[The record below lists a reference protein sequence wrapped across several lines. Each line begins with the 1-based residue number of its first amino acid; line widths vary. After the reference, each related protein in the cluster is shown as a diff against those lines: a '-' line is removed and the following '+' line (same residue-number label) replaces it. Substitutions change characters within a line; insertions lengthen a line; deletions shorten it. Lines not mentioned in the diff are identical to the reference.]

1 MVSRRAL
8 LEKDRAGGNIV
19 SDICWG
25 THVCQ
30 LYHTKQDLIDVLV
43 PYFKAGLEN
52 NELCMW
58 ITSEPLKVHEA
69 TAALSEAV
77 EDLDNYIKKDHI
89 KILDQRDW
97 YTRAGKFD
105 AGAVLQSWLK
115 KESLALGKGFNGL
128 RVCAHTFDL
137 HRLEW
142 HNLISYE
149 SVADSII
156 RRHKI
161 IAICAYSLDQCAVP
175 ELVDIV
181 SNHRFIL
188 LRREAKWELI
198 DNTGHKWLNE
208 LRRSGSSYA
217 EIGRKLRLTRE
228 RVRQIVMGRAVSNKK
243 VSPDDQMLT
252 ISKASKLLNLHMN
265 TLRRWSDQGM
275 LPCYRM
281 GTRGDRRYR
290 RGDLI
295 DFRRKR
301 AWHSMSVSTPQEQLG
316 R

>member
-8 LEKDRAGGNIV
+8 SEKDRAGRNIV

-43 PYFKAGLEN
+43 PYFKAGLGN

-58 ITSEPLKVHEA
+58 ITSEPLKVYEA
-69 TAALSEAV
+69 TTALGEAV
-77 EDLDNYIKKDHI
+77 EGLDNYIKKSHI

-97 YTRAGKFD
+97 YNRAGKFD
-105 AGAVLQSWLK
+105 AVAMLQSWLK
-115 KESLALGKGFNGL
+115 REDLALEKGFNGL

-137 HRLEW
+137 QRRDW

-149 SVADSII
+149 SVADSVI

-161 IAICAYSLDQCAVP
+161 IAICAYSIDQCAVP
-175 ELVDIV
+175 DLVDIV

-198 DNTGHKWLNE
+198 DNTGHKWLNK
-208 LRRSGSSYA
+208 LRIKGSSYA
-217 EIGRKLRLTRE
+217 QIGRKLGLTRE
-228 RVRQIVMGRAVSNKK
+228 RVRQIIMGRAGNNRK

-252 ISKASKLLNLHMN
+252 ISEASKLLNLHTN
-265 TLRRWSDQGM
+265 TLRRWSNQDM
-275 LPCYRM
+275 LPCYRI
-281 GTRGDRRYR
+281 GARSDRRYR

-301 AWHSMSVSTPQEQLG
+301 SPHHIS
-316 R
+316 